1 LGSFGLFE
9 KLHEV
14 ARRKGLLLKLVRGA
28 YMEKNMLELNKR
40 GIQHLCI
47 KEATDANYDATVDY
61 MIDHLDGMAIFL
73 GTHNEESTYNLIEH
87 MKSKGVDT
95 KDERIWLGQLY
106 GMRTILV
113 ITADHNYNIAKYLPF
128 GPVKT

>member
-14 ARRKGLLLKLVRGA
+14 AREGFIIMKLVRLHGKEHA
-28 YMEKNMLELNKR
+28 RAKQK
-40 GIQHLCI
+40 GIQHHCASKRLQMLI
-47 KEATDANYDATVDY
+47 DATVDY

-87 MKSKGVDT
+87 MKSK
-95 KDERIWLGQLY
+95 E
-106 GMRTILV
+106 
-113 ITADHNYNIAKYLPF
+113 
-128 GPVKT
+128 

>member
-1 LGSFGLFE
+1 
-9 KLHEV
+9 
-14 ARRKGLLLKLVRGA
+14 
-28 YMEKNMLELNKR
+28 MENMLGLNK
-40 GIQHLCI
+40 GINTNLCI

-87 MKSKGVDT
+87 MKSKDT

-106 GMRTILV
+106 GMSDNISYNL
-113 ITADHNYNIAKYLPF
+113 ADHNYNIAKYLPF

>member
-1 LGSFGLFE
+1 M
-9 KLHEV
+9 
-14 ARRKGLLLKLVRGA
+14 KLVRGA

-40 GIQHLCI
+40 VSTTPICAS

-87 MKSKGVDT
+87 MKSKEIDT
-95 KDERIWLGQLY
+95 KDERIWLASF
-106 GMRTILV
+106 MV
-113 ITADHNYNIAKYLPF
+113 
-128 GPVKT
+128 